1 MTKNIVPDTEI
12 PFEHERRFFPDMNA
26 LPFDFKGYPK
36 ESILQGYLEDGL
48 RTRIRD
54 TNDSEGHRYTQ
65 TRKIGE
71 GVSRHEDEHEITK
84 DAFNLMRRTARGS
97 FLVKTRYFVTWDG
110 IDIQL
115 NIFHASLD
123 GYVQI
128 EVEFDTH
135 EEAIAFIP
143 PVWIGIEVT
152 DNPAHGNYSLAKNG
166 LPK

>member
-1 MTKNIVPDTEI
+1 MTTNTALNSAI

-36 ESILQGYLEDGL
+36 ESILQAYLEDGL

-54 TNDSEGHRYTQ
+54 TNDSDGHRHTQ
-65 TRKIGE
+65 TKKTGE
-71 GVSRHEDEHEITK
+71 GISRHEDEYGITK
-84 DAFNLMRRTARGS
+84 EEFDLLRKQAGCS
-97 FLVKTRYFVTWDG
+97 LVKTRYFVTWDG

-115 NIFHASLD
+115 NVYHAGLD

-128 EVEFDTH
+128 EVEFKTH
-135 EEAIAFIP
+135 KEATAFIP
-143 PVWIGIEVT
+143 PSWLGIEVT
-152 DNPAHGNYSLAKNG
+152 HDEAHGNYSLAKNG

>member
-1 MTKNIVPDTEI
+1 MAKNIVPDTEI

-65 TRKIGE
+65 TRKTGE
-71 GVSRHEDEHEITK
+71 GVSRPEDE
-84 DAFNLMRRTARGS
+84 DAIAQDEFIILRKKVTCS
-97 FLVKTRYFVTWDG
+97 LVKTRYFITWDG
-110 IDIQL
+110 IDAQL
-115 NIFHASLD
+115 NVYHAALD

-128 EVEFDTH
+128 EVEFKTH
-135 EEAIAFIP
+135 EEAVAFIP
-143 PVWIGIEVT
+143 PAWIGREVT
-152 DNPAHGNYSLAKNG
+152 DDPAHGNYSLARYG

>member
-1 MTKNIVPDTEI
+1 MTTNASTGKTI

-26 LPFDFKGYPK
+26 LPFDFKDYPK
-36 ESILQGYLEDGL
+36 ESILQAYLEDGL

-65 TRKIGE
+65 TRKTGE
-71 GVSRHEDEHEITK
+71 GVSRPEDEGAITQ
-84 DAFNLMRRTARGS
+84 DEFDNLRKQAACS
-97 FLVKTRYFVTWDG
+97 LVKTRYFVTWDG

-115 NIFHASLD
+115 NVYHAGLD

-128 EVEFDTH
+128 EVEFKTH
-135 EEAIAFIP
+135 EEAMAFIP
-143 PVWIGIEVT
+143 PAWLGLEVT
-152 DNPAHGNYSLAKNG
+152 DDEAHGNYSLAKYG